1 MKLKADIDFVNSD
14 GYTFYYDGI
23 NASVDETEIEFT
35 INSGVF
41 EWNRTFNYVRLHKS
55 VL

>member
-35 INSGVF
+35 IKDSCNSLVYESF
-41 EWNRTFNYVRLHKS
+41 HYTVI
-55 VL
+55 